1 MGTLKFIKKEGSTNA
16 LRKSPLLGSSLA
28 TLGINKALPLHH
40 GCQGCTAFTKNMLT
54 AHFNEIVPIQTTASN
69 DIATIMSKSIIEE
82 AVQNILSGITP
93 ELIAVLSTTLV
104 ETKGEDIAAEI
115 NDLATRLEQKVPVIY
130 INCSD
135 YTGDAE
141 NGFSNAIY
149 EIAKNF
155 AKNSKKKNKNINIL
169 TNFSTTCGDILQLKE
184 ILRDFNLKG
193 IFLPDITSLS
203 GIQNNYYKLPTCETS
218 LDDIGDLASSF
229 TTICIGQSMLKTA
242 EYLKDNFD
250 IPFSFFPS
258 LTGVKYMDNFLNC
271 LEEIT
276 GIDRLD
282 KYKLERNI
290 LIDSMLDCHFYTS
303 NKYISIA
310 AEPDLLFSLSYFL
323 VEEMGSKLETAITT
337 NSSDIIESI
346 PTPNVYVGDLDD
358 LEKEMKKS
366 ELIISNT
373 NGLIASKK
381 SEVPIYFAGFPV
393 KNRFGY
399 HLKNFIG
406 YKGTREFLFDITNIF
421 FEREEEKSFMK
432 IV

>member
-1 MGTLKFIKKEGSTNA
+1 
-16 LRKSPLLGSSLA
+16 
-28 TLGINKALPLHH
+28 
-40 GCQGCTAFTKNMLT
+40 
-54 AHFNEIVPIQTTASN
+54 
-69 DIATIMSKSIIEE
+69 
-82 AVQNILSGITP
+82 
-93 ELIAVLSTTLV
+93 
-104 ETKGEDIAAEI
+104 
-115 NDLATRLEQKVPVIY
+115 
-130 INCSD
+130 
-135 YTGDAE
+135 
-141 NGFSNAIY
+141 
-149 EIAKNF
+149 
-155 AKNSKKKNKNINIL
+155 
-169 TNFSTTCGDILQLKE
+169 
-184 ILRDFNLKG
+184 
-193 IFLPDITSLS
+193 
-203 GIQNNYYKLPTCETS
+203 
-218 LDDIGDLASSF
+218 
-229 TTICIGQSMLKTA
+229 
-242 EYLKDNFD
+242 
-250 IPFSFFPS
+250 
-258 LTGVKYMDNFLNC
+258 
-271 LEEIT
+271 
-276 GIDRLD
+276 
-282 KYKLERNI
+282 
-290 LIDSMLDCHFYTS
+290 MLDCHFYTS